1 MTVAVTVVVV
11 VGGGG
16 DGGGDGGGG
25 GGDGGGDG
33 GEGGGGVSGW
43 RALATSFRFFV
54 AFFTVARLGSS
65 SSGETGGAFTSWHAV
80 HVVFRPGSPALS
92 NLSNARTVCV
102 CGPHGKAP
110 RRGTRAGVAPA
121 SRARV
126 DGLRTL
132 ATLVRVGRRVH
143 EHAVLRMLAI
153 RERRLSRRR
162 SRLAA
167 AAHAQHAQVRQE
179 EAHAGS
185 RCVCSPRSGVLV
197 EHGGPCRHASP
208 RSSAGELLRA
218 KEGGTQRPD
227 AAKFN
232 FNL

>member
-1 MTVAVTVVVV
+1 MA
-11 VGGGG
+11 
-16 DGGGDGGGG
+16 
-25 GGDGGGDG
+25 
-33 GEGGGGVSGW
+33 
-43 RALATSFRFFV
+43 AT
-54 AFFTVARLGSS
+54 ATTVARAVARAVGGCGAAACLGNELPLLR
-65 SSGETGGAFTSWHAV
+65 GLLHRGDVGV
-80 HVVFRPGSPALS
+80 LVLGRDGRRLHVVARRARRLPTRLTGLVEPAKRPD
-92 NLSNARTVCV
+92 VCV
-102 CGPHGKAP
+102 WAAWQGT
-110 RRGTRAGVAPA
+110 RRGTRAGAAPA

-227 AAKFN
+227 GIN
-232 FNL
+232 RHHR